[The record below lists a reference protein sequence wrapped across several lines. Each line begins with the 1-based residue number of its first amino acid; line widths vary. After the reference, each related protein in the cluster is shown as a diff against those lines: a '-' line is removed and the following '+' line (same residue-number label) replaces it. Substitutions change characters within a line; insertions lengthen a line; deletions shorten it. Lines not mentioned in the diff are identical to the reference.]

1 MEEQIKAYK
10 ESIRNHEV
18 ENAVLAEK
26 LSNFKNTF
34 LDMNL
39 QVRVFNVIKIDSWV
53 NKPTEITF
61 GQSEDDTFVMK
72 VKNSV
77 KEFFINIEDIESVQ
91 PIDKNKIEVH
101 YMHEGKAKIM
111 KLIINELIMDQ
122 FIQTYHD
129 YSQKSIQV
137 ANNVK

>member
-1 MEEQIKAYK
+1 
-10 ESIRNHEV
+10 
-18 ENAVLAEK
+18 
-26 LSNFKNTF
+26 
-34 LDMNL
+34 
-39 QVRVFNVIKIDSWV
+39 
-53 NKPTEITF
+53 
-61 GQSEDDTFVMK
+61 MK

-111 KLIINELIMDQ
+111 KLIINELIMEQ